1 MKLSNRITLLVSI
14 VLTVV
19 ILAVSLS
26 LLLFAK
32 NTILSLS
39 VEQVQRKQQTL
50 RTSFSEMANY
60 YAANSDSDAVHASL
74 VRYCFTRFADQ
85 TSVLMRNGEA
95 VVSGVTV
102 DPSVYVQ
109 QSDDYGE
116 AEPVAVTV
124 QGRRLLIAGNSTS
137 VGGKSYDV
145 YVVEDV
151 SDVYN
156 RISRMTW
163 IFAGVSIA
171 AIALGAV
178 VVMLLVR
185 RSTKPI
191 TALSETAREIADG
204 AYEKRVKV
212 RTKDE
217 IGTLG
222 EDFNRMADAVETKIS
237 ELSERNER
245 QRLFIGGVTH
255 EFKTPMTGLILHA
268 GLLRRANLSEDERDA
283 SLAHIEAQTQWLER
297 LTQNLLKLT
306 TSDEKIELERVAI
319 PELLDAVKEGVE
331 AKLNERGAAL
341 CVQCETDTLVLNEF
355 IDPWQYEYVTVV
367 VGGDGE
373 ILCAE
378 WFGSLRVT
386 DVISEAASL
395 LPYDEILPVFEQQMN
410 RRFAEAGANTTVT
423 VSDVQLGLFR
433 IREKNDPYSGL
444 LIPAWFF
451 TGEAEYPGS
460 KTSIYGPGYPLCVIN
475 AVDGTIID
483 PEMGY

>member
-1 MKLSNRITLLVSI
+1 MKLYQRITLLVSI

-60 YAANSDSDAVHASL
+60 YAANSDSDAVHDSL

-124 QGRRLLIAGNSTS
+124 QGRRLLIAGSSTS

-151 SDVYN
+151 SDVYD
-156 RISRMTW
+156 RISRMAW
-163 IFAGVSIA
+163 IFAGVSLGSIV
-171 AIALGAV
+171 LGAV
-178 VVMLLVR
+178 IVTLLVR
-185 RSTKPI
+185 RSTRPI
-191 TALSETAREIADG
+191 TKLSDAAKEIADG
-204 AYEKRVKV
+204 AYEKRVMI

-222 EDFNRMADAVETKIS
+222 KDFNRMADAVETKIS

-283 SLAHIEAQTQWLER
+283 SLAHIETQTQWLER

-306 TSDEKIELERVAI
+306 TSDEEIELQSVNI

-331 AKLNERGAAL
+331 PKLNERGAAL
-341 CVQCETDTLVLNEF
+341 SVQCETDTLVLNP
-355 IDPWQYEYVTVV
+355 D
-367 VGGDGE
+367 
-373 ILCAE
+373 LM
-378 WFGSLRVT
+378 R
-386 DVISEAASL
+386 SL
-395 LPYDEILPVFEQQMN
+395 LNNLIVNAANAYDADAPEKPILLTVTGKTFSVSDRGRGIPKEAIDRIFEPFFRVDKSRSKKQGGSGLGL
-410 RRFAEAGANTTVT
+410 ALVKTIADAHGATITVDSEPGKGTTVSVT
-423 VSDVQLGLFR
+423 L
-433 IREKNDPYSGL
+433 P
-444 LIPAWFF
+444 
-451 TGEAEYPGS
+451 
-460 KTSIYGPGYPLCVIN
+460 
-475 AVDGTIID
+475 
-483 PEMGY
+483 

>member
-85 TSVLMRNGEA
+85 TSVLMQDGEA
-95 VVSGVTV
+95 VVSSVTI
-102 DPSVYVQ
+102 DPSAYVQ

-124 QGRRLLIAGNSTS
+124 QGRRLLIAGSSTS
-137 VGGKSYDV
+137 VGRKTYDV

-306 TSDEKIELERVAI
+306 TSDEEIELQSVNI
-319 PELLDAVKEGVE
+319 PELLDAVKEGVK

-341 CVQCETDTLVLNEF
+341 CVQCETDTLVLNP
-355 IDPWQYEYVTVV
+355 D
-367 VGGDGE
+367 
-373 ILCAE
+373 LMH
-378 WFGSLRVT
+378 
-386 DVISEAASL
+386 SL
-395 LPYDEILPVFEQQMN
+395 LNNLIVNAANAYDADAPEKPILLTVTGKTFSVSDRGRGIPKEAIDRIFEPFFRVDKSRSKKQGGSGLGL
-410 RRFAEAGANTTVT
+410 ALVKAIADAHGAIITVDSELGKGTTVSVT
-423 VSDVQLGLFR
+423 L
-433 IREKNDPYSGL
+433 P
-444 LIPAWFF
+444 
-451 TGEAEYPGS
+451 
-460 KTSIYGPGYPLCVIN
+460 
-475 AVDGTIID
+475 
-483 PEMGY
+483 

>member
-85 TSVLMRNGEA
+85 TSVLMQDGEA
-95 VVSGVTV
+95 VVSSVTI
-102 DPSVYVQ
+102 DPSAYVQ

-124 QGRRLLIAGNSTS
+124 QGRQLLIAGSSTS

-204 AYEKRVKV
+204 AYEKRVMI

-283 SLAHIEAQTQWLER
+283 SLAHIESQTQWLER

-306 TSDEKIELERVAI
+306 TSDEEIELQSVNI

-331 AKLNERGAAL
+331 PKLNERGAVL
-341 CVQCETDTLVLNEF
+341 SVQCETDTLVLNP
-355 IDPWQYEYVTVV
+355 D
-367 VGGDGE
+367 
-373 ILCAE
+373 LMH
-378 WFGSLRVT
+378 
-386 DVISEAASL
+386 SL
-395 LPYDEILPVFEQQMN
+395 LNNLIVNAANAYDADTPEKPILLTVTGKTFSVSDRGRGIPKEAIDRIFEPFFRVDKSRSKKQGGSGLGLALVKTIADAHN
-410 RRFAEAGANTTVT
+410 ASITVDSELGKGTTVSVT
-423 VSDVQLGLFR
+423 L
-433 IREKNDPYSGL
+433 P
-444 LIPAWFF
+444 
-451 TGEAEYPGS
+451 
-460 KTSIYGPGYPLCVIN
+460 
-475 AVDGTIID
+475 
-483 PEMGY
+483 

>member
-85 TSVLMRNGEA
+85 ASVLMQDGEA
-95 VVSGVTV
+95 VVSSVTI
-102 DPSVYVQ
+102 DPSAYVQ

-124 QGRRLLIAGNSTS
+124 QGRRLLIAGSSTS
-137 VGGKSYDV
+137 VGDKSYDV

-204 AYEKRVKV
+204 AYEKRVTI

-306 TSDEKIELERVAI
+306 TSDEEIELQSVSI
-319 PELLDAVKEGVE
+319 PELLEDIKEGVE

-341 CVQCETDTLVLNEF
+341 CVQCETDTLVLNP
-355 IDPWQYEYVTVV
+355 D
-367 VGGDGE
+367 
-373 ILCAE
+373 LMH
-378 WFGSLRVT
+378 
-386 DVISEAASL
+386 SL
-395 LPYDEILPVFEQQMN
+395 LNNLIVNAANAYDADAPEKPIVLSVTGRTFSVSDRGRGIPKEAQDRIFEPFFRVDKSRSKKQGGSGLGL
-410 RRFAEAGANTTVT
+410 ALVKTIADAHGATIAVDSEPGKGTTVS
-423 VSDVQLGLFR
+423 VVL
-433 IREKNDPYSGL
+433 
-444 LIPAWFF
+444 
-451 TGEAEYPGS
+451 
-460 KTSIYGPGYPLCVIN
+460 
-475 AVDGTIID
+475 
-483 PEMGY
+483 PE

>member
-85 TSVLMRNGEA
+85 TSVLMQDGEA
-95 VVSGVTV
+95 VVSSVTI
-102 DPSVYVQ
+102 DPSAYVQ

-124 QGRRLLIAGNSTS
+124 QGRRFLIAGSSTS
-137 VGGKSYDV
+137 VGRKTYDV

-151 SDVYN
+151 SDVYD
-156 RISRMTW
+156 RISRMAW

-204 AYEKRVKV
+204 AYEKRVMI

-283 SLAHIEAQTQWLER
+283 SLSHIEAQTQWLER
-297 LTQNLLKLT
+297 LTQNLLKLF
-306 TSDEKIELERVAI
+306 TSDEEIELERVNM
-319 PELLDAVKEGVE
+319 PELLETVEEGV
-331 AKLNERGAAL
+331 APKLKEKGAAL
-341 CVQCETDTLVLNEF
+341 TVQCEADTLVLNP
-355 IDPWQYEYVTVV
+355 D
-367 VGGDGE
+367 
-373 ILCAE
+373 LMH
-378 WFGSLRVT
+378 
-386 DVISEAASL
+386 SL
-395 LPYDEILPVFEQQMN
+395 LNNLIVNAANAYDADAPEKPILLTVTGKTFSVSDRGRGIPKEAIDRIFEPFFRVDKSRSKKQGGSGLGLALVKTIADAHN
-410 RRFAEAGANTTVT
+410 ASITVDSELGKGTTVSVT
-423 VSDVQLGLFR
+423 L
-433 IREKNDPYSGL
+433 P
-444 LIPAWFF
+444 
-451 TGEAEYPGS
+451 
-460 KTSIYGPGYPLCVIN
+460 
-475 AVDGTIID
+475 
-483 PEMGY
+483 

>member
-1 MKLSNRITLLVSI
+1 MKLYQRITLLVSI

-39 VEQVQRKQQTL
+39 TEQVQRKQKTL

-60 YAANSDSDAVHASL
+60 YARSDDSEAVHNSL
-74 VRYCFTRFADQ
+74 IKLCFNRFSDQ
-85 TSVLMRNGEA
+85 SSVLMRNGKP
-95 VVSGVTV
+95 VSTGVTI
-102 DPSVYVQ
+102 DPSVYVT
-109 QSDDYGE
+109 SDSE
-116 AEPVAVTV
+116 AFSEGTPVAITV
-124 QGRRLLIAGNSTS
+124 QGRNLLIAGSSTS
-137 VGGKSYDV
+137 VGTETYSV
-145 YVVEDV
+145 YVVEDIT
-151 SDVYN
+151 DTYA
-156 RISRMTW
+156 RIRRMAW

-178 VVMLLVR
+178 IVMLLVR

-191 TALSETAREIADG
+191 TALSGAAKEIADG
-204 AYEKRVKV
+204 AYEKRVTI

-283 SLAHIEAQTQWLER
+283 SLSHIEVQTQWLER

-306 TSDEKIELERVAI
+306 TSDEEIELERVNM
-319 PELLDAVKEGVE
+319 PELLGDVKEGVE
-331 AKLNERGAAL
+331 PKLNERGATL
-341 CVQCETDTLVLNEF
+341 CVQCETDTLVLNP
-355 IDPWQYEYVTVV
+355 D
-367 VGGDGE
+367 
-373 ILCAE
+373 LMH
-378 WFGSLRVT
+378 
-386 DVISEAASL
+386 SL
-395 LPYDEILPVFEQQMN
+395 LNNLIVNAANAYDADAPEKPIVLSVTGRTFSVSDRGRGIPKEAQDRIFEPFFRVDKSRSKKQGGSGLGLALVKTIADAHGATIAVDSEPGKGTTVSVILPE
-410 RRFAEAGANTTVT
+410 
-423 VSDVQLGLFR
+423 
-433 IREKNDPYSGL
+433 
-444 LIPAWFF
+444 
-451 TGEAEYPGS
+451 
-460 KTSIYGPGYPLCVIN
+460 
-475 AVDGTIID
+475 
-483 PEMGY
+483 

>member
-60 YAANSDSDAVHASL
+60 YAANSDSDAVHDSL

-102 DPSVYVQ
+102 DPSAYVQ

-124 QGRRLLIAGNSTS
+124 QGRRLLIAGSSTS

-151 SDVYN
+151 SDVYD
-156 RISRMTW
+156 RISRMAW

-191 TALSETAREIADG
+191 TSLSGAAKEIADG
-204 AYEKRVKV
+204 AYEKRVMI

-237 ELSERNER
+237 ELEERNER

-306 TSDEKIELERVAI
+306 TSDEEIELQSVSI
-319 PELLDAVKEGVE
+319 PELLEDIKEGVE

-341 CVQCETDTLVLNEF
+341 SVQCETDTLVLNP
-355 IDPWQYEYVTVV
+355 D
-367 VGGDGE
+367 
-373 ILCAE
+373 LM
-378 WFGSLRVT
+378 R
-386 DVISEAASL
+386 SL
-395 LPYDEILPVFEQQMN
+395 LNNLIVNAANAYDADAPEKPILLTVTGKTFSVSDRGRGIPKEAIDRIFEPFFRVDKSRSKKQGGSGLGL
-410 RRFAEAGANTTVT
+410 ALVKAIADAHGAAITVDSEPGKGTTVSVT
-423 VSDVQLGLFR
+423 L
-433 IREKNDPYSGL
+433 P
-444 LIPAWFF
+444 
-451 TGEAEYPGS
+451 
-460 KTSIYGPGYPLCVIN
+460 
-475 AVDGTIID
+475 
-483 PEMGY
+483 

>member
-1 MKLSNRITLLVSI
+1 MKLYQRITLLVSI

-39 VEQVQRKQQTL
+39 VEQVQRKQKTL

-60 YAANSDSDAVHASL
+60 YARSDDSEAVHNSL
-74 VRYCFTRFADQ
+74 IKLCFNRFSDQ
-85 TSVLMRNGEA
+85 SSVLMRDGKP
-95 VVSGVTV
+95 VSTGVTI
-102 DPSVYVQ
+102 DPSAYVGPG
-109 QSDDYGE
+109 SE
-116 AEPVAVTV
+116 AFAEGTPIAVTV
-124 QGRRLLIAGNSTS
+124 QGRNLLIAGSSTS
-137 VGGKSYDV
+137 VGTEIYSV
-145 YVVEDV
+145 YVVEDIT
-151 SDVYN
+151 DTYA
-156 RISRMTW
+156 RIQRMAW

-178 VVMLLVR
+178 IVMLLVR

-191 TALSETAREIADG
+191 TALSGAAKEIADG

-283 SLAHIEAQTQWLER
+283 SLAHIEVQTQWLER

-306 TSDEKIELERVAI
+306 TSDEEIELQSVDI
-319 PELLDAVKEGVE
+319 PELLEDVKEGVE
-331 AKLNERGAAL
+331 PKLHERGAAL
-341 CVQCETDTLVLNEF
+341 CVQCEADTLVLNP
-355 IDPWQYEYVTVV
+355 D
-367 VGGDGE
+367 
-373 ILCAE
+373 LMH
-378 WFGSLRVT
+378 
-386 DVISEAASL
+386 SL
-395 LPYDEILPVFEQQMN
+395 LNNLIVNAANAYDADAPEKPILLTVKGKTFSVSDRGRGIPTEAIDRIFEPFFRVDKSRSKKQGGSGLGL
-410 RRFAEAGANTTVT
+410 ALVKTIADAHGAAITVDSEPDKGTTVSVT
-423 VSDVQLGLFR
+423 L
-433 IREKNDPYSGL
+433 P
-444 LIPAWFF
+444 
-451 TGEAEYPGS
+451 
-460 KTSIYGPGYPLCVIN
+460 
-475 AVDGTIID
+475 
-483 PEMGY
+483 

>member
-85 TSVLMRNGEA
+85 TSVLMQDGEA
-95 VVSGVTV
+95 VVSSVTV
-102 DPSVYVQ
+102 DPSAYVQ

-124 QGRRLLIAGNSTS
+124 QGRRLLIAGSSTS

-283 SLAHIEAQTQWLER
+283 SLSHIEAQTQWLER

-306 TSDEKIELERVAI
+306 TSDEEIELQSVSI
-319 PELLDAVKEGVE
+319 PELLEDIKEGVE
-331 AKLNERGAAL
+331 PKLNERGATL
-341 CVQCETDTLVLNEF
+341 CVQCEADTLVLNP
-355 IDPWQYEYVTVV
+355 D
-367 VGGDGE
+367 
-373 ILCAE
+373 LMH
-378 WFGSLRVT
+378 
-386 DVISEAASL
+386 SL
-395 LPYDEILPVFEQQMN
+395 LNNLIVNAANAYDADAPEKPILLIVTGKTFSVSDRGRGIPKEVQDRIFEPFFRVDKSRSKKQGGSGLGLALVKTIADAHN
-410 RRFAEAGANTTVT
+410 ASITVDSELGKGTTVSVT
-423 VSDVQLGLFR
+423 L
-433 IREKNDPYSGL
+433 P
-444 LIPAWFF
+444 
-451 TGEAEYPGS
+451 
-460 KTSIYGPGYPLCVIN
+460 
-475 AVDGTIID
+475 
-483 PEMGY
+483 

>member
-39 VEQVQRKQQTL
+39 IEQVQRKQQTL

-60 YAANSDSDAVHASL
+60 YAANSDSDAVHDSL

-85 TSVLMRNGEA
+85 TSVLMQDGEA
-95 VVSGVTV
+95 VVSSVTI
-102 DPSVYVQ
+102 DPSAYVQ

-124 QGRRLLIAGNSTS
+124 QGRRLLIAGSSTS
-137 VGGKSYDV
+137 VGRKTYDV

-151 SDVYN
+151 SDVYD

-171 AIALGAV
+171 AITLGAV

-191 TALSETAREIADG
+191 TALSGAAKEIADG

-283 SLAHIEAQTQWLER
+283 SLAHIETQTQWLER

-306 TSDEKIELERVAI
+306 TSDEEIELESVRI
-319 PELLDAVKEGVE
+319 PELLETVEEGV
-331 AKLNERGAAL
+331 APKLKEKGAAL
-341 CVQCETDTLVLNEF
+341 CVQCETDTLVLNP
-355 IDPWQYEYVTVV
+355 D
-367 VGGDGE
+367 
-373 ILCAE
+373 LMH
-378 WFGSLRVT
+378 
-386 DVISEAASL
+386 SL
-395 LPYDEILPVFEQQMN
+395 LNNLIVNAANAYDADAPEKPILLTVTGKTFSVSDRGRGIPKEAIDRIFEPFFRVDKSRSKKQGGSGLGL
-410 RRFAEAGANTTVT
+410 ALVKTIADAHGAAITVDSEPGKGTTVSVT
-423 VSDVQLGLFR
+423 L
-433 IREKNDPYSGL
+433 P
-444 LIPAWFF
+444 
-451 TGEAEYPGS
+451 
-460 KTSIYGPGYPLCVIN
+460 
-475 AVDGTIID
+475 
-483 PEMGY
+483 

>member
-85 TSVLMRNGEA
+85 TSVLMQDGEA
-95 VVSGVTV
+95 VVSSVTV
-102 DPSVYVQ
+102 DPSAYVQ

-124 QGRRLLIAGNSTS
+124 QGRRLLIAGSSTS

-204 AYEKRVKV
+204 AYEKRVMI

-283 SLAHIEAQTQWLER
+283 SLSHIETQTQWLER

-306 TSDEKIELERVAI
+306 TSDEEIELQSVSI
-319 PELLDAVKEGVE
+319 PELLEDIKEGVE
-331 AKLNERGAAL
+331 PKLNERGATL
-341 CVQCETDTLVLNEF
+341 CVQCEADTLVLNP
-355 IDPWQYEYVTVV
+355 D
-367 VGGDGE
+367 
-373 ILCAE
+373 LMH
-378 WFGSLRVT
+378 
-386 DVISEAASL
+386 SL
-395 LPYDEILPVFEQQMN
+395 LNNLIVNAANAYDADAPEKPILLIVTGKTFSVSDRGRGIPKEVQDRIFEPFFRVDKSRSKKQGGSGLGLALVKTIADAHN
-410 RRFAEAGANTTVT
+410 ASITVDSELGKGTTVSVT
-423 VSDVQLGLFR
+423 L
-433 IREKNDPYSGL
+433 P
-444 LIPAWFF
+444 
-451 TGEAEYPGS
+451 
-460 KTSIYGPGYPLCVIN
+460 
-475 AVDGTIID
+475 
-483 PEMGY
+483 

>member
-85 TSVLMRNGEA
+85 TSVLMQDGEA
-95 VVSGVTV
+95 VVSSVTI
-102 DPSVYVQ
+102 DPSAYVQ

-124 QGRRLLIAGNSTS
+124 QGRRFLIAGSSTS
-137 VGGKSYDV
+137 VGRKTYDV

-151 SDVYN
+151 SDVYD
-156 RISRMTW
+156 RISRMAW
-163 IFAGVSIA
+163 IFAGISIA

-178 VVMLLVR
+178 IVMLLVR

-191 TALSETAREIADG
+191 TALSGAAKEIADG

-297 LTQNLLKLT
+297 LTQNLLKLF
-306 TSDEKIELERVAI
+306 TSDEEIELESVRI
-319 PELLDAVKEGVE
+319 PELLGTVEEGV
-331 AKLNERGAAL
+331 APKLKEKGAAL
-341 CVQCETDTLVLNEF
+341 TVQCETDTLMLNP
-355 IDPWQYEYVTVV
+355 D
-367 VGGDGE
+367 
-373 ILCAE
+373 LMH
-378 WFGSLRVT
+378 
-386 DVISEAASL
+386 SL
-395 LPYDEILPVFEQQMN
+395 LNNLIVNAANAYDADAPEKPIVLSVTGRTFSVSDRGRGIPKEAIDRIFEPFFRVDKSRSKKQGGSGLGL
-410 RRFAEAGANTTVT
+410 ALVKTIADAHGAAITVDSEPGKGTTVSVT
-423 VSDVQLGLFR
+423 L
-433 IREKNDPYSGL
+433 P
-444 LIPAWFF
+444 
-451 TGEAEYPGS
+451 
-460 KTSIYGPGYPLCVIN
+460 
-475 AVDGTIID
+475 
-483 PEMGY
+483 

>member
-85 TSVLMRNGEA
+85 TSVLMQDGEA
-95 VVSGVTV
+95 VVSSVTI
-102 DPSVYVQ
+102 DPSAYVQ

-124 QGRRLLIAGNSTS
+124 QGRRLLIAGSSTS

-191 TALSETAREIADG
+191 TALSGVAKEIADG
-204 AYEKRVKV
+204 AYEKRVAV

-283 SLAHIEAQTQWLER
+283 SLSHIEAQTQWLER

-306 TSDEKIELERVAI
+306 TSDEEIELQSVSI
-319 PELLDAVKEGVE
+319 PELLEDIKEGVE

-341 CVQCETDTLVLNEF
+341 SMQCETNTLVLNP
-355 IDPWQYEYVTVV
+355 D
-367 VGGDGE
+367 
-373 ILCAE
+373 LMH
-378 WFGSLRVT
+378 
-386 DVISEAASL
+386 SL
-395 LPYDEILPVFEQQMN
+395 LNNLIVNAANAYDADAPEKPILLTVTGKTFSVSDRGRGIPKEAIDRIFEPFFRVDKSRSKKQGGSGLGL
-410 RRFAEAGANTTVT
+410 ALVKTIADAHGATITVDSEPGKGTTVS
-423 VSDVQLGLFR
+423 VML
-433 IREKNDPYSGL
+433 P
-444 LIPAWFF
+444 
-451 TGEAEYPGS
+451 
-460 KTSIYGPGYPLCVIN
+460 
-475 AVDGTIID
+475 
-483 PEMGY
+483 

>member
-1 MKLSNRITLLVSI
+1 MKLYQRITLLVSI

-39 VEQVQRKQQTL
+39 TEQVQRKQKTL

-60 YAANSDSDAVHASL
+60 YARSDDSEAVHNSL
-74 VRYCFTRFADQ
+74 IKLCFNRFSDQ
-85 TSVLMRNGEA
+85 SSVLMREGKP
-95 VVSGVTV
+95 VSTGVTI
-102 DPSVYVQ
+102 DPSVYVT
-109 QSDDYGE
+109 SDSE
-116 AEPVAVTV
+116 AFSEGTPVAITV
-124 QGRRLLIAGNSTS
+124 QGRNLLIAGSSTS
-137 VGGKSYDV
+137 VGTETYSV
-145 YVVEDV
+145 YVVEDIT
-151 SDVYN
+151 DTYA
-156 RISRMTW
+156 RIQRMTW

-191 TALSETAREIADG
+191 TALSGAAKEIADG
-204 AYEKRVKV
+204 AYEKRVAV

-297 LTQNLLKLT
+297 LTQNLLKLF
-306 TSDEKIELERVAI
+306 TSDDEIEIQPTDI
-319 PELLDAVKEGVE
+319 PVLLTEVRDGVE
-331 AKLNERGAAL
+331 PKLLERGATL
-341 CVQCETDTLVLNEF
+341 FVQCETETLTLNPELWRSLLNNLIVNAANAYDADAEEKPITLTVKDKTF
-355 IDPWQYEYVTVV
+355 SVTDYGRGIPTEAQSRIFEPFFRVDKSRSKKQGGSGLGLALVKAIADAHGASVTV
-367 VGGDGE
+367 E
-373 ILCAE
+373 
-378 WFGSLRVT
+378 
-386 DVISEAASL
+386 SEEGKGTTVSVL
-395 LPYDEILPVFEQQMN
+395 LP
-410 RRFAEAGANTTVT
+410 
-423 VSDVQLGLFR
+423 
-433 IREKNDPYSGL
+433 
-444 LIPAWFF
+444 
-451 TGEAEYPGS
+451 
-460 KTSIYGPGYPLCVIN
+460 
-475 AVDGTIID
+475 
-483 PEMGY
+483 

>member
-19 ILAVSLS
+19 ILAVSVS

-102 DPSVYVQ
+102 DPSAYVQ

-124 QGRRLLIAGNSTS
+124 QGRRLLIAGSSTS

-151 SDVYN
+151 TDVYA
-156 RISRMTW
+156 RIRRMAW

-191 TALSETAREIADG
+191 TSLSGAAKEIADG
-204 AYEKRVKV
+204 AYEKRVMI

-222 EDFNRMADAVETKIS
+222 KDFNRMADAVETKIS

-306 TSDEKIELERVAI
+306 TSDEEIELQSVSI
-319 PELLDAVKEGVE
+319 PELLEDIKEGVE

-341 CVQCETDTLVLNEF
+341 SVQCETDTLVLNP
-355 IDPWQYEYVTVV
+355 D
-367 VGGDGE
+367 
-373 ILCAE
+373 LM
-378 WFGSLRVT
+378 R
-386 DVISEAASL
+386 SL
-395 LPYDEILPVFEQQMN
+395 LNNLIVNAANAYDADAPEKPILLTVTGKTFSVSDRGRGIPKEAIDRIFEPFFRVDKSRSKKQGGSGLGL
-410 RRFAEAGANTTVT
+410 ALVKAIADAHGAAITVDSEPGKGTTVSVT
-423 VSDVQLGLFR
+423 L
-433 IREKNDPYSGL
+433 P
-444 LIPAWFF
+444 
-451 TGEAEYPGS
+451 
-460 KTSIYGPGYPLCVIN
+460 
-475 AVDGTIID
+475 
-483 PEMGY
+483 

>member
-85 TSVLMRNGEA
+85 TSVLMQNGEA
-95 VVSGVTV
+95 VVSSVTI
-102 DPSVYVQ
+102 DPSAYVQ

-116 AEPVAVTV
+116 AEPVAITV
-124 QGRRLLIAGNSTS
+124 QGRRLLIAGSSTS

-171 AIALGAV
+171 AITLGAV

-283 SLAHIEAQTQWLER
+283 SLAHIETQTQWLER

-306 TSDEKIELERVAI
+306 TFDEEIELQSVSI
-319 PELLDAVKEGVE
+319 PELLEDIKEGVE
-331 AKLNERGAAL
+331 PKLNARGAVL
-341 CVQCETDTLVLNEF
+341 SVQCEADTLVLNP
-355 IDPWQYEYVTVV
+355 D
-367 VGGDGE
+367 
-373 ILCAE
+373 LMH
-378 WFGSLRVT
+378 
-386 DVISEAASL
+386 SL
-395 LPYDEILPVFEQQMN
+395 LNNLIVNAANAYDADAPGKPILLTVTGKTFSVSDRGRGIPKEAIDRIFEPFFRVDKSRSKKQGGSGLGLALVKTIADAHN
-410 RRFAEAGANTTVT
+410 ASITVDSEPGKGTTVSVT
-423 VSDVQLGLFR
+423 L
-433 IREKNDPYSGL
+433 P
-444 LIPAWFF
+444 
-451 TGEAEYPGS
+451 
-460 KTSIYGPGYPLCVIN
+460 
-475 AVDGTIID
+475 
-483 PEMGY
+483 

>member
-85 TSVLMRNGEA
+85 TSVLMQDGEA
-95 VVSGVTV
+95 VVSSVTI
-102 DPSVYVQ
+102 DPSAYVQ

-124 QGRRLLIAGNSTS
+124 QGRRLLIAGSSTS
-137 VGGKSYDV
+137 VGRKTYDV

-306 TSDEKIELERVAI
+306 TSDEEIELQSVSI
-319 PELLDAVKEGVE
+319 PELLEDVKEGIE
-331 AKLNERGAAL
+331 AKLNERGATL
-341 CVQCETDTLVLNEF
+341 CVQCETDTLVLNP
-355 IDPWQYEYVTVV
+355 D
-367 VGGDGE
+367 
-373 ILCAE
+373 LMH
-378 WFGSLRVT
+378 
-386 DVISEAASL
+386 SL
-395 LPYDEILPVFEQQMN
+395 LNNLIVNAANAYDADAPEKPILLTVTGKTFSVSDRGRGIPKEAIDRIFEPFFRVDKSRSKKQGGSGLGL
-410 RRFAEAGANTTVT
+410 ALVKTIADAHGAAITVDSELGKGTTVSVT
-423 VSDVQLGLFR
+423 L
-433 IREKNDPYSGL
+433 P
-444 LIPAWFF
+444 
-451 TGEAEYPGS
+451 
-460 KTSIYGPGYPLCVIN
+460 
-475 AVDGTIID
+475 
-483 PEMGY
+483 

>member
-74 VRYCFTRFADQ
+74 VCYCFTRFADQ
-85 TSVLMRNGEA
+85 TSVLMQDGEA
-95 VVSGVTV
+95 VVSSVTI
-102 DPSVYVQ
+102 DPSAYVQ

-124 QGRRLLIAGNSTS
+124 QGRRLLIAGSSTS

-204 AYEKRVKV
+204 AYEKRVMI

-283 SLAHIEAQTQWLER
+283 SLAHIESQTQWLER

-306 TSDEKIELERVAI
+306 TSDEEIELQSVNI

-331 AKLNERGAAL
+331 PKLNERGAVL
-341 CVQCETDTLVLNEF
+341 SVQCETDTLVLNP
-355 IDPWQYEYVTVV
+355 D
-367 VGGDGE
+367 
-373 ILCAE
+373 LMH
-378 WFGSLRVT
+378 
-386 DVISEAASL
+386 SL
-395 LPYDEILPVFEQQMN
+395 LNNLIVNAANAYDADTPEKPILLTVTGKTFSVSDRGRGIPKEAIDRIFEPFFRVDKSRSKKQGGSGLGLALVKTIADAHN
-410 RRFAEAGANTTVT
+410 ASITVDSELGKGTTVSVT
-423 VSDVQLGLFR
+423 L
-433 IREKNDPYSGL
+433 P
-444 LIPAWFF
+444 
-451 TGEAEYPGS
+451 
-460 KTSIYGPGYPLCVIN
+460 
-475 AVDGTIID
+475 
-483 PEMGY
+483 

>member
-1 MKLSNRITLLVSI
+1 MKLYQRITLLVSI

-19 ILAVSLS
+19 ILAVSVS

-60 YAANSDSDAVHASL
+60 YAANSDSDAVHDSL

-102 DPSVYVQ
+102 DPSAYVQ

-124 QGRRLLIAGNSTS
+124 QGRRLLIAGSSTS

-151 SDVYN
+151 SDVYD

-178 VVMLLVR
+178 IVMLLVR

-237 ELSERNER
+237 ELEERNER

-283 SLAHIEAQTQWLER
+283 SLAHIETQTQWLER

-306 TSDEKIELERVAI
+306 TSDEEIELQSVSI

-331 AKLNERGAAL
+331 PKLNERGAAL
-341 CVQCETDTLVLNEF
+341 TVQCETDTLVLNP
-355 IDPWQYEYVTVV
+355 D
-367 VGGDGE
+367 
-373 ILCAE
+373 LMH
-378 WFGSLRVT
+378 
-386 DVISEAASL
+386 SL
-395 LPYDEILPVFEQQMN
+395 LNNLIVNAANAYDADAPEKSILLTVTGKTFSVSDRGRGIPKEAIDRIFEPFFRVDKSRSKKQGGSGLGLALVKTIADAHN
-410 RRFAEAGANTTVT
+410 ASITVDSEPGKGTTVSVT
-423 VSDVQLGLFR
+423 L
-433 IREKNDPYSGL
+433 P
-444 LIPAWFF
+444 
-451 TGEAEYPGS
+451 
-460 KTSIYGPGYPLCVIN
+460 
-475 AVDGTIID
+475 
-483 PEMGY
+483 